1 MNAVG
6 AFSFQYADVT
16 GKQTLK
22 VVFCCSTQETH
33 THSHM
38 QIQSLNHAGAEMCFI
53 LLYKLKVAAES
64 HLKGLR

>member
-6 AFSFQYADVT
+6 TFSFQHADIT

-33 THSHM
+33 AHSHM
-38 QIQSLNHAGAEMCFI
+38 HIQSLTRAGAEMCFI

-64 HLKGLR
+64 HLKRLR